1 MNRSNE
7 FVPVGKHVS
16 SARRLELDFMDQQ
29 DLISELRQTSRE
41 LESSPLAIPTSKQI
55 KLGRIA
61 LLDRNKVRSTTDKLW
76 IQYSE
81 TNDGRRNAVIDLLE
95 NQELTRLQLSQTEN
109 NWQVWANGAKTSSQ
123 VISNEQVV
131 STLYP
136 KIGNKETLEALL
148 DTADYD
154 SMVIPHLLASYLE
167 KSAHRRQKI
176 LQYSF
181 SSPTIQGAAEMT
193 PDRDSSFIS
202 STDTNLCI
210 FENNNRSIYTLSTS
224 ALHNIGNTNIR
235 KGYSYE
241 AEISTGK
248 FYNAGGKVTVA
259 SADGYNQAQL
269 DEYAT
274 TDQITSDPLFSL
286 HGSLEGLRFHY
297 GLDKEVAA

>member
-1 MNRSNE
+1 MNHSNE
-7 FVPVGKHVS
+7 FAPVGKHVS
-16 SARRLELDFMDQQ
+16 SSQRLELDFMDQQ

-41 LESSPLAIPTSKQI
+41 LESSPLATPAFKLIR
-55 KLGRIA
+55 LGRIA
-61 LLDRNKVRSTTDKLW
+61 LLDSNEVRSPNDKLW

-95 NQELTRLQLSQTEN
+95 DQELTRLRLSQTEN

-123 VISNEQVV
+123 AISNEQVV

-167 KSAHRRQKI
+167 NSAHRRQKV
-176 LQYSF
+176 LQYKI
-181 SSPTIQGAAEMT
+181 SSPVIQGVAEMT

-202 STDTNLCI
+202 STDTDLCI
-210 FENNNRSIYTLSTS
+210 FENSGRSIYTLSTR
-224 ALHNIGNTNIR
+224 ALYAIGKTNIH

-241 AEISTGK
+241 AEMSTEK

-259 SADGYNQAQL
+259 STDGYNQAQL
-269 DEYAT
+269 AEYAA
-274 TDQITSDPLFSL
+274 TDQRTSEPLFTL
-286 HGSLEGLRFHY
+286 HGSLRKLRSNY
-297 GLDKEVAA
+297 GLDEEVAA